1 MFRRSTDE
9 TRIESRSQAQDAYA
23 AEWVGRVGGVQSQSA
38 RGVTSRE
45 DRGLGVSQCARETI
59 LQRECPMTWD
69 GRRCHRMPPRCCRPG
84 PGVSR
89 LKESARSPSFSGV
102 RQREETS
109 ETRRKP
115 RGRRWRFGGCHWVC
129 GRELWRPGPILLC
142 SVSVHQITN
151 AALGMRI
158 MGFLGIVETDQAKKV
173 TALAGDNMV
182 CRLFP
187 GTAWKKIVRLS
198 YSWMT
203 LVDEVRFVGNPGGRE
218 MM

>member
-9 TRIESRSQAQDAYA
+9 TRIESRSQAQYAYA

-45 DRGLGVSQCARETI
+45 DRGLGVSQCARETT
-59 LQRECPMTWD
+59 LQRVCPMTWD

-142 SVSVHQITN
+142 SVSVHHITN

-158 MGFLGIVETDQAKKV
+158 MGFLGIVETDQAEK
-173 TALAGDNMV
+173 T
-182 CRLFP
+182 
-187 GTAWKKIVRLS
+187 
-198 YSWMT
+198 YS
-203 LVDEVRFVGNPGGRE
+203 VGRG
-218 MM
+218 